1 MLFQLD
7 SIPVFY
13 AFAAGMIATINPC
26 GFVMLPA
33 YVAYQLGFNQGD
45 RVSVGLTLRAYRMG
59 LIATLG
65 FVVLFLTIG
74 VIISVGG
81 NWMVSVF
88 PYGGFFIGISMIC
101 LGIWL
106 LVRNKPFGLVA
117 ASRIGNP
124 SHKGPVGVF
133 LFGIAYGVAS
143 LSCSLPIFLVVVG
156 SAVSRGNF
164 LLGIVQ
170 FLSYSLGMGIIL
182 ILVTIGVLFFK
193 GTVNKFGAKVIPHL
207 ETVGALS
214 LVISGAYLAYYWIA
228 VGNMFGNAQPF

>member
-7 SIPVFY
+7 SIPILY
-13 AFAAGMIATINPC
+13 AFAAGMVATVNPC

-81 NWMVSVF
+81 NWMVNAF
-88 PYGGFFIGISMIC
+88 PYGGFFIGISMAC

-117 ASRIGNP
+117 ASRIGSPNY
-124 SHKGPVGVF
+124 KGPVGIF

-156 SAVSRGNF
+156 SAVSTGNF
-164 LLGIVQ
+164 LLGVVQ

-193 GTVNKFGAKVIPHL
+193 GAVNQFGAKVIPHV
-207 ETVGALS
+207 ETIGALS
-214 LVISGAYLAYYWIA
+214 LIISGAYLTYYWITE
-228 VGNMFGNAQPF
+228 GNMLSSL